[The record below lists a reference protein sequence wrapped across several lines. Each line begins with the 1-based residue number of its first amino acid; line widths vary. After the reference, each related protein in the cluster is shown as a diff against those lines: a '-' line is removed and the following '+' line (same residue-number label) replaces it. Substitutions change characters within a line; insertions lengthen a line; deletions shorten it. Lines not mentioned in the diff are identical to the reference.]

1 MSKANAKLM
10 FSSNKEV
17 KDEPML
23 QTMGNE
29 EQEAVAQKH
38 QIMFGPNIH
47 TGQKM
52 LKKESPTPGDGVNE
66 INDTKTDL
74 GRQRLDTKHS
84 VSVSKGNKTNN
95 ILDTL

>member
-1 MSKANAKLM
+1 MSKADAKLM
-10 FSSNKEV
+10 FSSNEEV
-17 KDEPML
+17 KEEPML

-29 EQEAVAQKH
+29 EQEAVTQKH

-52 LKKESPTPGDGVNE
+52 IKKEAPTPGDGV
-66 INDTKTDL
+66 NDTKTDL

-84 VSVSKGNKTNN
+84 VSVSNKTNN